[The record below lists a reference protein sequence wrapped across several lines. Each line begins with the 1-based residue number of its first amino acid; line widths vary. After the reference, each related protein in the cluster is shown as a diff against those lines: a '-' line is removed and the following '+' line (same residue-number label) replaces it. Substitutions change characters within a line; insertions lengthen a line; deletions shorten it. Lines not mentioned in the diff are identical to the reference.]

1 MHGAGE
7 RRRDLEDEALQL
19 EVELGQS
26 ADQERRAAQEADRA
40 ERTIR
45 GLEDEERSLAEQEG
59 LPVEGATAVVRGNL
73 TAFEAAADRDGREAR
88 DTGRRLEVLHA
99 QLEAE
104 AHETERLREEIRA
117 MDAETEAARKR
128 YEAAAAARTVEQATW
143 QQAEEDANEAK
154 LAVAAARARAEALE
168 NAAAG
173 LADPHAR
180 ELIAGKEGVVGTLA
194 SLLDIPERL
203 APAVDAAL
211 GAWSDALAVES
222 ADQIL
227 DAVSDLKAKNLGGI
241 PLVTAYPGDGDVPAR
256 LVAANW
262 GVDALV
268 DVLGPKADPGL
279 ATLLLG
285 DVILAESWSSAWKI
299 VDRHPAIRVV
309 TPEGDLIG
317 RIGVRVANP
326 DGASAAMVE
335 ASLAALEDAE
345 LELARAGSRL
355 TAGTRSFEDSRE
367 QERISLEALETL
379 EARISGATDALDRL
393 DRGRAGTEAEIVRLD
408 DRRTSLI
415 ESEAE
420 REIQIEQLRTRLAA
434 LEGEEAER
442 QRAWDELA
450 VRRQS
455 VAGQKEE
462 ARRIR
467 QDAAAAHGAI
477 VERRRLL
484 ERRLREVRGELQDQ
498 SARPVDPAHVARLA
512 DVEEG
517 SRQTLALVRTHIE
530 SLRERRARPAS
541 PSG

>member
-117 MDAETEAARKR
+117 MDTETEVARKR

-173 LADPHAR
+173 LADPQAR
-180 ELIAGKEGVVGTLA
+180 ELTAGKEGVVGTLA

-227 DAVSDLKAKNLGGI
+227 DAVADLKAKNLGGI
-241 PLVTAYPGDGDVPAR
+241 PLVTAYPGDSRRSCPVGGRYLGRRRPRRCPRPEGRCRSGDPPPR
-256 LVAANW
+256 RR
-262 GVDALV
+262 
-268 DVLGPKADPGL
+268 DPGGEL
-279 ATLLLG
+279 VFG
-285 DVILAESWSSAWKI
+285 
-299 VDRHPAIRVV
+299 
-309 TPEGDLIG
+309 
-317 RIGVRVANP
+317 
-326 DGASAAMVE
+326 
-335 ASLAALEDAE
+335 LEDCRPSSGNPGGNPGGRPHRPDR
-345 LELARAGSRL
+345 RAGRQPRR
-355 TAGTRSFEDSRE
+355 GQCGHGRSFPR
-367 QERISLEALETL
+367 RF
-379 EARISGATDALDRL
+379 
-393 DRGRAGTEAEIVRLD
+393 GRC
-408 DRRTSLI
+408 
-415 ESEAE
+415 
-420 REIQIEQLRTRLAA
+420 
-434 LEGEEAER
+434 
-442 QRAWDELA
+442 
-450 VRRQS
+450 
-455 VAGQKEE
+455 
-462 ARRIR
+462 
-467 QDAAAAHGAI
+467 
-477 VERRRLL
+477 
-484 ERRLREVRGELQDQ
+484 
-498 SARPVDPAHVARLA
+498 
-512 DVEEG
+512 
-517 SRQTLALVRTHIE
+517 
-530 SLRERRARPAS
+530 
-541 PSG
+541 